1 MLEKRAFEPEFMRRL
16 DSLMMGATRA
26 RTQRAGRRTI
36 GRVQGTGI
44 EPENFREYTE
54 GDDLRFLDWNAL
66 ARLDNLTIRTFRA
79 ERQIETT
86 VLIDG
91 SASMGVPVADDK
103 LGLALLLGA
112 GLAYVAMGENDPV
125 RLAAFSDYHG
135 GRRLLSTRFHR
146 RRESYAEFRPFIG
159 ALKGRGETQLGAAVD
174 ELLSERRPSG
184 IVVIISDLLVN
195 ASAYESALGRLVA
208 ARHEVK
214 VIHVLGEHEVT
225 GAYPPGPYRIR
236 DAETGTIREV
246 VFGPVQAE
254 ACRVRGQSHADH
266 VRAFCRRRGIAY
278 AAAFGANRA
287 DEIIR
292 HEFPRLGI
300 IA

>member
-16 DSLMMGATRA
+16 DSLMLGATRA
-26 RTQRAGRRTI
+26 RTSRAGRRTI

-54 GDDLRFLDWNAL
+54 GDDLRYLDWNAL

-79 ERQIETT
+79 ERQIEMT

-91 SASMGVPVADDK
+91 SASMAVPATDDK

-112 GLAYVAMGENDPV
+112 GLAYIAMGENDPV
-125 RLAAFSDYHG
+125 RLAAFSDYRG
-135 GRRLLSTRFHR
+135 GRRLISTRFYR
-146 RRESYAEFRPFIG
+146 RRESYAEFRPFIS
-159 ALKGRGETQLGAAVD
+159 ALKGRGETQLGGAID
-174 ELLSERRPSG
+174 ELLNERRPSG
-184 IVVIISDLLVN
+184 IVVVISDFLVN
-195 ASAYESALGRLVA
+195 SSDYESALSRLVA

-214 VIHVLGEHEVT
+214 VIHVMGEHEVT

-236 DAETGTIREV
+236 DAETGAIREV
-246 VFGPVQAE
+246 VFGPAQAE
-254 ACRVRGQSHADH
+254 ACRNRARLHADH
-266 VRAFCRRRGIAY
+266 VRDFCRRRGIAY
-278 AAAFGANRA
+278 AAAFGAGHAN
-287 DEIIR
+287 DIIR
-292 HEFPRLGI
+292 HEFPHLGM

>member
-16 DSLMMGATRA
+16 DSLVIGATRA
-26 RTQRAGRRTI
+26 RTLRAGRRTI

-54 GDDLRFLDWNAL
+54 GDDLRYLDWNAL
-66 ARLDNLTIRTFRA
+66 ARLDNLSIRTFRA
-79 ERQIETT
+79 ERQVEIT

-91 SASMGVPVADDK
+91 SASMGVPASDEK

-112 GLAYVAMGENDPV
+112 GLAYIAMGENDPV
-125 RLAAFSDYHG
+125 RLVAFSDRRG
-135 GRRLLSTRFHR
+135 GRRMIATRFHR
-146 RRESYAEFRPFIG
+146 RRESYAEFRPFIS
-159 ALKGRGETQLGAAVD
+159 ALKSRGETQIGAAVD
-174 ELLSERRPSG
+174 ELLSERRPAG
-184 IVVIISDLLVN
+184 IVVVISDFLVN
-195 ASAYESALGRLVA
+195 SSDYESALSRLVA
-208 ARHEVK
+208 ARHDVK
-214 VIHVLGEHEVT
+214 VIHVMGEHEVA
-225 GAYPPGPYRIR
+225 GSYPPGPYRIR

-246 VFGPVQAE
+246 MFGPAQAE
-254 ACRVRGQSHADH
+254 ACRNRARIHAD
-266 VRAFCRRRGIAY
+266 RIRDFCRRRGVAH

-292 HEFPRLGI
+292 NEFPRLGI